1 LAPKKGCANLEED
14 SGKKINEESETVVM
28 KQYKGEQEK
37 QWLDFG
43 EMGGKQSNGERGPWQ
58 LS

>member
-1 LAPKKGCANLEED
+1 LAPKRGCANLEED

-37 QWLDFG
+37 QWLEFR
-43 EMGGKQSNGERGPWQ
+43 EMGQTE
-58 LS
+58 